1 MHKGQAGF
9 TLLEVMVSLAIAA
22 LMIGAVLGLISE
34 SLRYKINLKE
44 KALIQPML
52 ESAAQ
57 IILADPVKAMDG
69 VVRLDEFEG
78 SPMVGVSLTPVQIEN
93 TGMGGKS
100 AQLYRVMLSYKT
112 ASLEFS
118 IIVPMDS
125 K

>member
-1 MHKGQAGF
+1 
-9 TLLEVMVSLAIAA
+9 
-22 LMIGAVLGLISE
+22 
-34 SLRYKINLKE
+34 
-44 KALIQPML
+44 ML

-78 SPMVGVSLTPVQIEN
+78 SPMVGVSLTPVQVED

-100 AQLYRVMLSYKT
+100 GQLYRVMLGYKSAT
-112 ASLEFS
+112 LEFS
-118 IIVPMDS
+118 IIVPSDS